1 MPPLR
6 EEVGSVGREWV
17 VAETATFAR
26 LYDVAVD
33 YLHEGDLPRLLSAAL
48 VEALAVAG
56 AERGCVQI
64 MEGEGGG
71 LRLAAHQ
78 GLSRPF
84 LDHVASLRTG
94 LVSVAS
100 REGDGPLYIE
110 DVTTY
115 PALAGSPDR
124 EALLSADVRALLV
137 TPMRC
142 SEGSVVGLLSTLHR
156 DAPRLRDGGLR
167 TLERIAALCAGGVVR
182 AHPARPR
189 RELAG
194 DQLIV
199 ERLHQ
204 MEELFR
210 NTVENMPVDMVL
222 CDRDARVL
230 YLSPALAATVAAAG
244 NLAPHEI
251 PGRHGAEVWPAP
263 AWQPLHAHVQRA
275 IATGLR
281 QSYEVATTMPGG
293 EPAARQ
299 WTVVPLA
306 GAAGQVHRVLAIS
319 HDVTAQRRL
328 VDELREADRRKGEFI
343 GLLSHELRNPLAAIR
358 SGLYVLESA
367 DDVTGEGRERRATA
381 RSVIDRQM
389 GHLVRMVDEL
399 LDVTRISRNKIHLR
413 REPLDLVRLVRE
425 AIDDNRAQLESRGV
439 RLHAELTE
447 APLIVAADAVR
458 IAQVVTNLLSN
469 AAKFTSAGGCATVS
483 VFAEGSD
490 AVVRVADTGCGIEP
504 GLLPHVFESFMQ
516 AERTL
521 DRASGGLGLGLAL
534 VKGLVE
540 LHGGRVRATSPGS
553 GLGAT
558 FEVRLPIHG
567 TEAL

>member
-1 MPPLR
+1 MPSFR
-6 EEVGSVGREWV
+6 EEVGPLERERSG
-17 VAETATFAR
+17 AETATFAR
-26 LYDVAVD
+26 LHDAAVD
-33 YLHEGDLPRLLSAAL
+33 YLHDGDLTRLLSAAL
-48 VEALAVAG
+48 DEALAVAG

-64 MEGEGGG
+64 IQGEGGG

-94 LVSVAS
+94 VVSGATPGSGAS
-100 REGDGPLYIE
+100 LFIE
-110 DVTTY
+110 DVATH
-115 PALAGSPDR
+115 PALAASPDR

-142 SEGSVVGLLSTLHR
+142 REGSVVGLLSTFHG
-156 DAPRLRDGGLR
+156 DAPRLRDGGLG
-167 TLERIAALCAGGVVR
+167 TLERIAALCAGAVVR
-182 AHPARPR
+182 AHPTVPRP
-189 RELAG
+189 AQVG
-194 DQLIV
+194 DRSV
-199 ERLHQ
+199 FERLRQ
-204 MEELFR
+204 LEELFQ
-210 NTVENMPVDMVL
+210 NTVENMPIDMVL
-222 CDRDARVL
+222 CDREARVL
-230 YLSPALAATVAAAG
+230 YLNPALAATVAAAG

-251 PGRHGAEVWPAP
+251 PGRHGADVWPAP
-263 AWQPLHAHVQRA
+263 VWQPLHAHVQRA

-281 QSYEVATTMPGG
+281 QSYEVATTTASG

-306 GAAGQVHRVLAIS
+306 GPAGEVHRVLAIS

-358 SGLYVLESA
+358 SGLYVLEAA
-367 DDVTGEGRERRATA
+367 DDVTREGRVRRATA
-381 RSVIDRQM
+381 RNVIDRQM

-413 REPLDLVRLVRE
+413 RERLDLVRIVRE
-425 AIDDNRAQLESRGV
+425 AIDDNRAQLERRGV
-439 RLHAELTE
+439 RLVVELAA
-447 APLIVAADAVR
+447 APLIVEADAVR
-458 IAQVVTNLLSN
+458 LAQVVTNLLSN
-469 AAKFTSAGGCATVS
+469 AAKFTPAGGTATVS
-483 VFAEGSD
+483 VFADVGQ

-504 GLLPHVFESFMQ
+504 GLLPRVFESFMQ

-540 LHGGRVRATSPGS
+540 LHGGQVTASSPGS
-553 GLGAT
+553 GRGAT
-558 FEVRLPIHG
+558 FEVRLPS
-567 TEAL
+567 AD

>member
-1 MPPLR
+1 LLER
-6 EEVGSVGREWV
+6 ERPG
-17 VAETATFAR
+17 AESALFAR
-26 LYDVAVD
+26 LHDAAVD
-33 YLHEGDLPRLLSAAL
+33 YLHDGDLPRLLSAAL
-48 VEALAVAG
+48 DEALAVAG
-56 AERGCVQI
+56 ADRGCVQI
-64 MEGEGGG
+64 IQGEGGG
-71 LRLAAHQ
+71 LRLAAHR

-94 LVSVAS
+94 VVWGAT
-100 REGDGPLYIE
+100 RESGAPLFIE
-110 DVTTY
+110 DVATH

-124 EALLSADVRALLV
+124 EALLSADVRAVLV

-142 SEGSVVGLLSTLHR
+142 REGSVVGLLSTLHS

-167 TLERIAALCAGGVVR
+167 TLERIAGLCAGAVVR
-182 AHPARPR
+182 AHPTLSRP
-189 RELAG
+189 EQEG
-194 DQLIV
+194 DRPVL
-199 ERLHQ
+199 ERLRQ
-204 MEELFR
+204 MEELFQ

-222 CDRDARVL
+222 CDREARVL
-230 YLSPALAATVAAAG
+230 YLNPALAATVAAAG

-263 AWQPLHAHVQRA
+263 VWQPLHAHVQRA

-281 QSYEVATTMPGG
+281 QSYEVATTTAAG

-306 GAAGQVHRVLAIS
+306 GGAGEVHRVLAIS

-328 VDELREADRRKGEFI
+328 VDELRAADRRKGEFI

-358 SGLYVLESA
+358 SGLYVLEAA
-367 DDVTGEGRERRATA
+367 DDVTSEGRVRRATA
-381 RSVIDRQM
+381 RNVIDRQM

-413 REPLDLVRLVRE
+413 REPLDLVRVVRE
-425 AIDDNRAQLESRGV
+425 AIDDNRAQLECRGV
-439 RLHAELTE
+439 RLLAELSAT
-447 APLIVAADAVR
+447 PLIVEADAVR

-469 AAKFTSAGGCATVS
+469 AAKFTPASGSATVS
-483 VFAEGSD
+483 VFAEGAE
-490 AVVRVADTGCGIEP
+490 AVVRVTDTGCGIEP
-504 GLLPHVFESFMQ
+504 GLLPRVFESFMQ

-540 LHGGRVRATSPGS
+540 LHGGHVSASSPGN

-558 FEVRLPIHG
+558 FDVRLPR
-567 TEAL
+567 AD